1 MALFG
6 IKVALYFKQSLVK
19 GKNMQNGYYQATGAM
34 VTQFNRLDVITNNLA
49 NINTIGY
56 KKEDVVIAD
65 FERIYKETRD
75 ILPLENNTK
84 DSAKFL
90 NRTLDRI
97 PQINEIYTDYS
108 SGGLKFTN
116 NPFDVSIG
124 KKDIFLLV
132 QTPYG
137 VRLTKNG
144 SLNLDNDG
152 YLVTKEGFKVLPS
165 NYATQPDAAKGILIP
180 QNVEMKIDKN
190 GNIYSNGDNTARLY
204 MAKPKDIRDL
214 QKEGNNLYKAPN
226 LNDIIDSP
234 NSSAIAQGYSE
245 VSNVN
250 PVIEMVNLIETNRLV
265 DMYQKVM
272 NTHMNELNQDA
283 TNKLASVRA

>member
-1 MALFG
+1 
-6 IKVALYFKQSLVK
+6 
-19 GKNMQNGYYQATGAM
+19 MQNGYYQATGAM

-152 YLVTKEGFKVLPS
+152 YLVTKEGYKVLPS
-165 NYATQPDAAKGILIP
+165 NYATQPDTAKGILIP

-190 GNIYSNGDNTARLY
+190 GNIYSNGDNIARLY

-214 QKEGNNLYKAPN
+214 QKEGDNLYKAPN